1 MQETQN
7 NMTEHFE
14 KMAAEYD
21 YRKNKNWYYYKEL
34 KKIAVKYSKNS
45 GSVLDAGC
53 GTGTILRTIKVRRG
67 IGIDIS
73 PAMIEI
79 AKASSANYSNLA
91 FFASDIVNFR
101 ASEKFDLILL
111 MDVIEHLAEPEAVI
125 KALKKLAGD
134 TGLIVITM
142 ANPLWEP
149 ILILGEKLGLKM
161 PEGPHYRLP
170 ASQLIKLAE
179 KSGLYLKTREWHLFF
194 PKYIPFVSW
203 FINYLGQL
211 PLIKRFCMIEVFV
224 FGQAATANKIG

>member
-45 GSVLDAGC
+45 DSVLDAGC

-67 IGIDIS
+67 IGVDIS

-91 FFASDIVNFR
+91 FFASDIANFR

-111 MDVIEHLAEPEAVI
+111 MDVIEHLAEPETAI

-179 KSGLYLKTREWHLFF
+179 KSGLYLKTREWHQLF

-203 FINYLGQL
+203 FINYLGRL
-211 PLIKRFCMIEVFV
+211 PLIKWFCMIEVFV